1 MQTVVNLE
9 AVRRAIRTIEADGG
23 KPTARA
29 ILAQTGGSMATVLR
43 LLKEAQEVE
52 AAASCYDDAL
62 PDSLLDAIRA
72 ALGAT
77 RQECQEAAEARVV
90 EAESRET
97 AAVEALAGAEAQIE
111 ASAKE
116 VASLRER
123 VAVLEGEV
131 EKQAAIHA
139 EAARVAGER
148 ISALETERKQLVEA
162 GEAARTEAAKAML
175 QLERA
180 DRTAAEAGQRV
191 SDLLAQIDAGKQART
206 DAEKQAAVAVAQAE
220 AAGEVKAEL
229 RSRIA
234 VLEREAEAAAK
245 EIERLQRALTEA
257 VQQGQED

>member
-62 PDSLLDAIRA
+62 PDTLVDAIRA
-72 ALGAT
+72 ALGAN
-77 RQECQEAAEARVV
+77 RQECQGAAEARVA

-97 AAVEALAGAEAQIE
+97 AAVDALAGAEAQIE
-111 ASAKE
+111 AATRE

-123 VAVLEGEV
+123 VAALEGEN

-148 ISALETERKQLVEA
+148 ISALEVERRQLVEA
-162 GEAARTEAAKAML
+162 GESARTEAAKALM

-180 DRTAAEAGQRV
+180 DRTAAQAEQRV
-191 SDLLAQIDAGKQART
+191 TDLLSQIDAERSAKT

-229 RSRIA
+229 RSRIV
-234 VLEREAEAAAK
+234 VLEREAEAAIK
-245 EIERLQRALTEA
+245 EVERLQRALTEA
-257 VQQGQED
+257 VQGRE

>member
-1 MQTVVNLE
+1 MQAVVNLE
-9 AVRRAIRTIEADGG
+9 AVRRAIKSIEAEGG

-62 PDSLLDAIRA
+62 PDTLLDAIRA
-72 ALGAT
+72 ALGTT
-77 RQECQEAAEARVV
+77 RQECQEAAGVRVA
-90 EAESRET
+90 EAEVRET
-97 AAVEALAGAEAQIE
+97 AAVEALAGSEAQIE

-116 VASLRER
+116 IATLREQ
-123 VAVLEGEV
+123 VVSLEGEV
-131 EKQAAIHA
+131 EKQAAIYNEASASSKQRIA
-139 EAARVAGER
+139 E
-148 ISALETERKQLVEA
+148 LETERKQLVEA

-180 DRTAAEAGQRV
+180 DRTAALAEQRV
-191 SDLLAQIDAGKQART
+191 TDLLAQIDDVKQART
-206 DAEKQAAVAVAQAE
+206 DAEKQAAVAVATAE

-229 RSRIA
+229 RERIREM
-234 VLEREAEAAAK
+234 ERAAEVAAK

-257 VQQGQED
+257 VQGRQE